1 MNLTPSEGLTEE
13 RIKSRLKFV
22 IRDGLASEVMA
33 VLSGGAFL
41 VALALKLGASNFQIG
56 LLASVGT
63 LASVFQLFAIYLI
76 QKYRNR
82 KAVVVYTL
90 FSARI
95 SLIIISILPFLFTAG
110 VSLNILIV
118 LLCFHHIMG
127 AISGLCW
134 SSWMKDLI
142 PSSTLGSFF
151 GHRSKLIQIT
161 SIAMNFLVAFSLD
174 YVKENH
180 PQFEVEAYSSMFL
193 IAAVFGLVSVYFLIQ
208 TPEPKIQ
215 MTQKNIFKLFR
226 IPFRNKNFKNLMIFH
241 ALWLFAINLASP
253 FFTVYLLKT
262 LGFPLSYVITLTII
276 SQLTNIFFIKIWGRY
291 SDKYS
296 NKTIIQIC
304 APIYLCCIL
313 AWTFTTMP
321 DKHALTIPLL
331 VLIHVFSGISLSGIN
346 LSLSNIGFK
355 LAPKGNGVIFLS
367 ARSLVNAVIGG
378 IAPIIGGLC
387 ADFFSER
394 ELSWNLEWRE
404 PNGVYLFN
412 TLDLQQWDFFFAIAF
427 ILGLIS
433 LQRLAWVKEEGEVEE
448 KVIMGEIM
456 TEMRREMRT
465 LSTISGIRSM
475 IYFPL
480 SFINDVKDK
489 IWSGSNETAD
499 ETPPKKVKV

>member
-1 MNLTPSEGLTEE
+1 MKLTPSENLTEE
-13 RIKSRLKFV
+13 KIKPKLKYV

-82 KAVVVYTL
+82 RAVVVSTL

-95 SLIIISILPFLFTAG
+95 SLLIICILPFLFTAG
-110 VSLNILIV
+110 VSLNILIL

-142 PSSTLGSFF
+142 PESSLGSFF
-151 GHRSKLIQIT
+151 SQRSKLIQVT
-161 SIAMNFLVAFSLD
+161 SITMNFLIAFSLD
-174 YVKENH
+174 FVKENY
-180 PQFEVEAYSSMFL
+180 PQYEIHAYSSMFF
-193 IAAVFGLVSVYFLIQ
+193 IAAVFGLVSIYFLIQ

-215 MTQKNIFKLFR
+215 MTQKNIFKLFL
-226 IPFRNKNFKNLMIFH
+226 IPFRNKNYKNLMVFH
-241 ALWLFAINLASP
+241 AVWLFAINLASP
-253 FFTVYLLKT
+253 FFTVYLLKM
-262 LGFPLSYVITLTII
+262 LGYPLSYVITLTII
-276 SQLTNIFFIKIWGRY
+276 SQLTNIFFIKIWGKY

-321 DKHALTIPLL
+321 EKHALTIPLL
-331 VLIHVFSGISLSGIN
+331 VIIHVFSGISLSGIN

-367 ARSLVNAVIGG
+367 ARSLLNAVVGG
-378 IAPIIGGLC
+378 IAPIVGGLC

-394 ELSWNLEWRE
+394 ELSWNLEWRG

-448 KVIMGEIM
+448 KVVMGEIV
-456 TEMRREMRT
+456 TEMRREFRS
-465 LSTISGIRSM
+465 LSTVSGIRSM
-475 IYFPL
+475 IFFPFGL
-480 SFINDVKDK
+480 INEVKERIK
-489 IWSGSNETAD
+489 SSSGESPLEEVPA
-499 ETPPKKVKV
+499 KK